1 MIRRCWRGALPQV
14 QRCAPALALSMRRTA
29 VTDSMPEELDA
40 FEREYMENRISI
52 SPFQRLLLGAGSSIA
67 SLLDPRR

>member
-1 MIRRCWRGALPQV
+1 
-14 QRCAPALALSMRRTA
+14 MRRTA
-29 VTDSMPEELDA
+29 VTDSTPEELDA